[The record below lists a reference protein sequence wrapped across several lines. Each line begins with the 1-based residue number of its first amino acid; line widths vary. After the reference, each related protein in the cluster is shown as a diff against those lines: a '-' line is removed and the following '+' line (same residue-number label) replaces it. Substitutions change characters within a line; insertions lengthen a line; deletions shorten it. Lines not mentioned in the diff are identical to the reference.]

1 MAMKKKMKGNITS
14 PALPGKSILA
24 EVNNNEAGN
33 IYNSLFAKNRKVEY
47 DNKYIALVNIRTNP
61 DNQIFRVMDDDED
74 IRILAEDIK
83 RNGLMHNLVVFPE
96 QREEGMVY
104 VLLSGERRFR
114 ALNYLQEKGDATWNI
129 VNCNVVITPL
139 SKNERK
145 VLLYSANLQVRGGFS
160 DEAIRRQAIAEF
172 ITCLQ
177 KEPYNMS
184 REEALGATKSVSTV
198 NPRTIERDARIEEKL
213 QGKLKEL
220 LNDKLLTRSECETY
234 LRFEE
239 DIQDE
244 IAERVSKSRT
254 AVTNA
259 MRLLKLDD
267 RVQDMLVQDMISPG
281 HARTLL
287 GIDDKEQQYNLA
299 MRIFD
304 EKLSVRDTEKI
315 VKDLQKPKKEEKKK
329 EVDTQM
335 KVIYQQLEE
344 RIKSIVGTK
353 VSIQHKNKNKGKIEI
368 EYYSQEELERL
379 IDLFESIK

>member
-33 IYNSLFAKNRKVEY
+33 IYNSLCAKNRKVEY

-213 QGKLKEL
+213 EGKLKEL
-220 LNDKLLTRSECETY
+220 LNDKFLTRSECETY

-244 IAERVSKSRT
+244 IAERF
-254 AVTNA
+254 A
-259 MRLLKLDD
+259 KLQEVDCH
-267 RVQDMLVQDMISPG
+267 S
-281 HARTLL
+281 
-287 GIDDKEQQYNLA
+287 
-299 MRIFD
+299 
-304 EKLSVRDTEKI
+304 SDTEDAGKNYVEVLRDNLHDAFRELLYDAQRQGTNKEYEAAYKKAI
-315 VKDLQKPKKEEKKK
+315 LYFDDGLAELKGKADEYGKAKVSSQPKEISAIDYEGKKEAARDRARK
-329 EVDTQM
+329 EHEVT
-335 KVIYQQLEE
+335 E
-344 RIKSIVGTK
+344 T
-353 VSIQHKNKNKGKIEI
+353 
-368 EYYSQEELERL
+368 
-379 IDLFESIK
+379 